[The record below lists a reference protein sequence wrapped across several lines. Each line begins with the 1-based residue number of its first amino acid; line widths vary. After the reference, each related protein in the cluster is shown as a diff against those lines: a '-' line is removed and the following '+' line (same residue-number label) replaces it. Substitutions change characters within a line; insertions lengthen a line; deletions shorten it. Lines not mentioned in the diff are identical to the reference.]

1 MTWNSATLFA
11 IAVLSSAPTSA
22 AVRAQNSQARE
33 LAQIITQRVQVAETL
48 GVPELWS
55 EARSLATL
63 IGDEAG
69 SAFDQAVDRQLESDD
84 QSPRALLFLAAS
96 RLFGE
101 DIDYELIV
109 SKLQPLLSGA
119 DEELAVA
126 TAELLGSSDLRAD
139 LSSDE
144 RSDLADEMIRVARDG
159 DSAPERRVAC
169 AIAAYEIGLGP
180 QISAGQR
187 VLFGFLDSNDPSL
200 RAKGALGLAAIDAG
214 TENRDVESEL
224 SRLAQLPGS
233 DGRLAAAYLKQLD
246 IVRLK
251 ETQLRRMREQSEDLT
266 GSAMSEDPGMR
277 RFALALDL
285 VLRDHLEGDKVDRE
299 ELVEAAVNGMLRSL
313 DQHSAYFPPR
323 AYKRFEQD
331 LEAEYGG
338 IGAYVR
344 EDPDDHL
351 FTITRPIYSG
361 PAYKAGLATDDKI
374 VRIGDWPTVG
384 KPVDEIIKRLKGR
397 PDTPV
402 TLYVWRRGMEAV
414 LIDRPTEEMAVTLQ
428 RDQIVIPPVHSDFLP
443 GDIGLVE
450 LTTFS
455 RVASQE
461 LIKRLDKMRKAGMR
475 GVILDLRSNSGG
487 LLSEAVNVCD
497 LFLPKDKAVVSTE
510 SRFGRERSYKTP
522 RPAFLHEDMPVVVL
536 INRFSASA
544 SEIVSGALQ
553 DHGRATLVGRRSFG
567 KGSVQNLVTL
577 PGESDDRF
585 ADENQNRRYDNWET
599 ITKDWNGNDEFDY
612 APRVKLTVERYLLPT
627 GRSIHRELDE
637 EGNIVSPGGVEPDV
651 LVPQKRWDQ
660 WKLKEMQRLFNDR
673 SAQNWAREQYAANR
687 DLFDRIATGDMD
699 DPSLYPGFEEFYASL
714 DSALSRHDVRFLMRR
729 EVRRLIQDLRGE
741 AFPLGGDYQEDL
753 QLQAAIRV
761 VLEELGESPD
771 DIDAY
776 AVTFDPVFD
785 KNDDAASVVVRSPGA
800 DARAGLEAARALIA
814 EAGTQDGHLSEAS
827 LRELNA
833 IIDEALNKKN

>member
-1 MTWNSATLFA
+1 MTWNPATLLA
-11 IAVLSSAPTSA
+11 LSVLMTAPSSA
-22 AVRAQNSQARE
+22 AVVGQNTEAGD
-33 LAQIITQRVQVAETL
+33 LAQIIAQRTQVAEEL
-48 GVPELWS
+48 GVGELWS

-69 SAFDQAVDRQLESDD
+69 SAFDAAVDRQLASEG

-101 DIDYELIV
+101 NIDYELIV

-139 LSSDE
+139 LSGDD

-159 DSAPERRVAC
+159 DSAPDRRVAC

-187 VLFGFLDSNDPSL
+187 VLFGFLDSSDPSL

-224 SRLAQLPGS
+224 SRLAQLPGAE
-233 DGRLAAAYLKQLD
+233 GRLAAAYLKQLD

-251 ETQLRRMREQSEDLT
+251 ETQLRRMREMSEDFT
-266 GSAMSEDPGMR
+266 GNGFADDPGMR
-277 RFALALDL
+277 RFAVALDL

-313 DQHSAYFPPR
+313 DRHSAYFSPR

-344 EDPDDHL
+344 EDPEDHL

-361 PAYKAGLATDDKI
+361 PAYHAGLATDDKI
-374 VRIGDWPTVG
+374 VRIGDWPTIG

-397 PDTPV
+397 PQTPV
-402 TLYVWRRGMEAV
+402 TLYVWRRGMEAE
-414 LIDRPTEEMAVTLQ
+414 LIDRPSDEMAVTLE
-428 RDQIVIPPVHSDFLP
+428 RAQIVIPPVHSEMLP
-443 GDIGLVE
+443 GGIGLVE

-461 LIKRLDKMRKAGMR
+461 LIKRLDKMRRQGMR
-475 GVILDLRSNSGG
+475 AVILDLRNNSGG
-487 LLSEAVNVCD
+487 LLSEAVNVTD
-497 LFLPKDKAVVSTE
+497 LFLPKGKSVVSTE
-510 SRFGRERSYKTP
+510 SRLGREHAYKTP
-522 RPAFLHEDMPVVVL
+522 RPAFIHEDMPVVVL

-553 DHGRATLVGRRSFG
+553 DHGRAILIGRRSFG

-577 PGESDDRF
+577 PGEGDDEY
-585 ADENQNRRYDNWET
+585 ADENDNRRYDNWET
-599 ITKDWNGNDEFDY
+599 ITKDWNGNGEFDY

-637 EGNIVSPGGVEPDV
+637 EGNIVSPGGVEPDQDV
-651 LVPQKRWDQ
+651 RQKRWAQ
-660 WKLKEMQRLFNDR
+660 WKLQEIQRLVTER
-673 SAQNWAREQYAANR
+673 VTQAWARDHFDANR
-687 DLFDRIATGDMD
+687 
-699 DPSLYPGFEEFYASL
+699 E
-714 DSALSRHDVRFLMRR
+714 
-729 EVRRLIQDLRGE
+729 
-741 AFPLGGDYQEDL
+741 
-753 QLQAAIRV
+753 
-761 VLEELGESPD
+761 
-771 DIDAY
+771 
-776 AVTFDPVFD
+776 
-785 KNDDAASVVVRSPGA
+785 
-800 DARAGLEAARALIA
+800 
-814 EAGTQDGHLSEAS
+814 
-827 LRELNA
+827 
-833 IIDEALNKKN
+833 